1 MAIAFQQRMLAVVGT
16 TFREVKLLEFGIL
29 KLETIAIPESN
40 MERFEF
46 QLVMLQQ
53 GAEELETKIANF
65 STILQQLKTAAIT
78 IWVALMGWVF
88 ASKIDALV
96 PLGYV
101 IIFGFWFLE
110 ATYWRVQFYY
120 MQRAAAVTEFLNDE
134 RALDESFN
142 TRSIPQGLVHPLGSL
157 KTLKMPSLWRAMC
170 APSIY
175 IFYTF
180 LSAVNSVVW
189 LISFKTAL

>member
-1 MAIAFQQRMLAVVGT
+1 M
-16 TFREVKLLEFGIL
+16 LEFGIL
-29 KLETIAIPESN
+29 KLETLWEQSAIPESN
-40 MERFEF
+40 MDRFEF
-46 QLVMLQQ
+46 QLAMLQK
-53 GAEELETKIANF
+53 GAEELEKKIANF
-65 STILQQLKTAAIT
+65 STILQQVKTAAVT
-78 IWVALMGWVF
+78 IWVALLGWVF

-120 MQRAAAVTEFLNDE
+120 MQRASAVTEFLNDE

-142 TRSIPQGLVHPLGSL
+142 TRSIPEGLVHPLGSL
-157 KTLKMPSLWRAMC
+157 KIFKMPSLWRAMC

-180 LSAVNSVVW
+180 LLAVNSVVW
-189 LISFKTAL
+189 LITFKTAL